1 MAKLPKKEVEEI
13 IERSMKGYKIR
24 EEKPT
29 DNPANRIKPDAGG
42 LDLDALRKKFLRTD
56 YVEEEEQPTNI
67 PVAEDEIVIVEPKG
81 KGPLDRGA
89 RGKAVV
95 VSGKKKK
102 IIGQQG

>member
-1 MAKLPKKEVEEI
+1 MAKLPKEEVKKI
-13 IERSMKGYKIR
+13 IEKSMKGYKVR

-29 DNPANRIKPDAGG
+29 DNPTNRVQPDAGG
-42 LDLDALRKKFLRTD
+42 LDLDALRRKFLRTN
-56 YVEEEEQPTNI
+56 YVEEEQPTDAAQ
-67 PVAEDEIVIVEPKG
+67 PDDEIVIVEPKG
-81 KGPLDRGA
+81 KAPLDRGA

>member
-1 MAKLPKKEVEEI
+1 MAKLPKEEVEKI
-13 IERSMKGYKIR
+13 IKKSMKGYKVR
-24 EEKPT
+24 EEKPA
-29 DNPANRIKPDAGG
+29 DNPDNRVKPDAGG

-56 YVEEEEQPTNI
+56 YIEEETPADAAA
-67 PVAEDEIVIVEPKG
+67 PDDEIVIVEREG
-81 KGPLDRGA
+81 KAPLDRGA

>member
-1 MAKLPKKEVEEI
+1 MAKLPKEEVEKI
-13 IERSMKGYKIR
+13 IKKSMKGYKVR

-29 DNPANRIKPDAGG
+29 DNPVNRVKPDAGG

-56 YVEEEEQPTNI
+56 YIEEEPPTDAAV
-67 PVAEDEIVIVEPKG
+67 PEDEIVIVEPEG
-81 KGPLDRGA
+81 RAPLDRGA

>member
-1 MAKLPKKEVEEI
+1 MAKLPKEEVEKI
-13 IERSMKGYKIR
+13 IKKSMKGYKVR

-29 DNPANRIKPDAGG
+29 DNPVNRVKPDAGG

-56 YVEEEEQPTNI
+56 YIEEEPPTDAAA
-67 PVAEDEIVIVEPKG
+67 PEDEIVIVEPEG
-81 KGPLDRGA
+81 RAPLDRGA

>member
-1 MAKLPKKEVEEI
+1 MAKLPKEEVEKI
-13 IERSMKGYKIR
+13 IKKSMKGYKLR

-29 DNPANRIKPDAGG
+29 DDPTNRVKPDAGG
-42 LDLDALRKKFLRTD
+42 LDLEALRRKFLRTD
-56 YVEEEEQPTNI
+56 YVEEEPPTD
-67 PVAEDEIVIVEPKG
+67 AAQADDEIVIVEPKG
-81 KGPLDRGA
+81 RAPLDRGA

>member
-1 MAKLPKKEVEEI
+1 MAKLPRAEVEKI
-13 IERSMKGYKIR
+13 VKKSMKGYKLR

-29 DNPANRIKPDAGG
+29 DNPANRVKPDAGG
-42 LDLDALRKKFLRTD
+42 LDLNALRKKFGRTD
-56 YVEEEEQPTNI
+56 YVEEEPIVDAAQAP
-67 PVAEDEIVIVEPKG
+67 EDEIVIVEPEG
-81 KGPLDRGA
+81 KAPLDRGA

>member
-1 MAKLPKKEVEEI
+1 MAKLPKEEVKKI
-13 IERSMKGYKIR
+13 IEKSMKGYKVR

-29 DNPANRIKPDAGG
+29 DNPTNRVKPDAGG
-42 LDLDALRKKFLRTD
+42 LDLDALRRKFLRTD
-56 YVEEEEQPTNI
+56 YVEEEQPTDAA
-67 PVAEDEIVIVEPKG
+67 VADDEIVIVEPKG
-81 KGPLDRGA
+81 KAPLDRGA

>member
-1 MAKLPKKEVEEI
+1 MAKLPKEEVEKI
-13 IERSMKGYKIR
+13 IKKSMKGYKLR

-29 DNPANRIKPDAGG
+29 DDPTNRVKPDAGG
-42 LDLDALRKKFLRTD
+42 LDLEALRRKFLRTD
-56 YVEEEEQPTNI
+56 YVEEEPPTD
-67 PVAEDEIVIVEPKG
+67 AAQADDEIVIVEPQG
-81 KGPLDRGA
+81 RAPLDRGA

>member
-1 MAKLPKKEVEEI
+1 MAKLPKTEVEKI
-13 IERSMKGYKIR
+13 IKKSMKGYKLR

-29 DNPANRIKPDAGG
+29 DNPANRVQPDAGG

-56 YVEEEEQPTNI
+56 YVEEEQPTDAAA
-67 PVAEDEIVIVEPKG
+67 PEDEIVIVEPERKA
-81 KGPLDRGA
+81 PLDRGA